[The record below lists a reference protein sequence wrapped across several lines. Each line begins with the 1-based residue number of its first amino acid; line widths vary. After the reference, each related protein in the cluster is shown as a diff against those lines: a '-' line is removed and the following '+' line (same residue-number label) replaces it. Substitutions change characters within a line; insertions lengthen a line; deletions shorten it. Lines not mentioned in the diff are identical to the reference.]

1 MEHNKSTFVRM
12 LHTTGTAAEMV
23 WPGGDLGFVQQ
34 MVRESAALPR
44 GTVHWYTS
52 LVGRKDSL
60 KKVRTQLYGMGVT
73 ALRTTEFFQGR
84 TSRWAVAW
92 SWDVP
97 ASLASVPLPGR
108 PLEREQSA
116 DG

>member
-1 MEHNKSTFVRM
+1 
-12 LHTTGTAAEMV
+12 MV
-23 WPGGDLGFVQQ
+23 WPGGDCGFVQH

-73 ALRTTEFFQGR
+73 ALRTTEFFQVC
-84 TSRWAVAW
+84 AEFF
-92 SWDVP
+92 
-97 ASLASVPLPGR
+97 LPFPGSQCKMLPNR
-108 PLEREQSA
+108 ARRRAGQWRGA
-116 DG
+116 GMCR

>member
-1 MEHNKSTFVRM
+1 
-12 LHTTGTAAEMV
+12 MV

-34 MVRESAALPR
+34 MVRESAELPR

-60 KKVRTQLYGMGVT
+60 KKLRVQLYGMGVT
-73 ALRTTEFFQGR
+73 ALRTTEFFQVCNVCVWYAGPPSNQGR

-97 ASLASVPLPGR
+97 ASLAAVPLQ
-108 PLEREQSA
+108 QSSA
-116 DG
+116 Q

>member
-1 MEHNKSTFVRM
+1 
-12 LHTTGTAAEMV
+12 MV

-73 ALRTTEFFQGR
+73 ALRTTEFFQVAAVPFVCVLCTCVHRARRHAGR
-84 TSRWAVAW
+84 WRGAGMCL
-92 SWDVP
+92 P
-97 ASLASVPLPGR
+97 RCLASHLLRRVEKSR
-108 PLEREQSA
+108 ATS
-116 DG
+116 